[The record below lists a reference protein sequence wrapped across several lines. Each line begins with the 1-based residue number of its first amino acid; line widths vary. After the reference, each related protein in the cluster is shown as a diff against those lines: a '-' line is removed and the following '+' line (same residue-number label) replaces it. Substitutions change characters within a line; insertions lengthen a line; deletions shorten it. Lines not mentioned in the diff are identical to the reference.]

1 MRAIVEEDPN
11 AAVGELVAKAIL
23 VGIIHPLAHPDKVLV
38 AGQGSWVFLRCWRRE
53 EVSSQP
59 ARLSHLPRGNRSLQQ
74 ALAPFRVL
82 FVSQVAAIP
91 SSQGEGHAQPPIP
104 SQSSPTSLPG
114 GMEER
119 QALRSRTADSMMAE
133 AVTKSSKAAGRR

>member
-59 ARLSHLPRGNRSLQQ
+59 APVCL
-74 ALAPFRVL
+74 
-82 FVSQVAAIP
+82 
-91 SSQGEGHAQPPIP
+91 
-104 SQSSPTSLPG
+104 TSPG
-114 GMEER
+114 GTDPY
-119 QALRSRTADSMMAE
+119 SRLWHHLGCYLYP
-133 AVTKSSKAAGRR
+133 K